1 MAEFVSG
8 RQLRAKR
15 QAARRQQQDN
25 RQYISDKIEGTVDY
39 FRKKVEGALSQTQ
52 EDTQMFPVQNVGD
65 IRTRGMLSGSTLAST
80 LLSPIGDIVSTVTPD
95 VVKEKLSQGKEY
107 LADTDVGQAVTQAVE
122 ENPRAA
128 RLAEAYGDVV
138 GLLPAAR
145 VAKAA
150 INEPV
155 LSMNTMI
162 PENYSGIPGSEAYGS
177 IKTFGQAVPRA
188 ILGAFNPKT
197 QAAIRQTGISPYK
210 AAGEIGE
217 GVSQGN
223 QSYGSALTSALLS
236 RQTGRGE
243 SLVEAGP
250 IGKSSFHGVLKGSD
264 TDGLRNSIFIDNKN
278 TRGSI
283 PSQVQDRALNHLIQ
297 NTGVG
302 AKLKQTDVFIKRNFG
317 YDVLGTEGLLGTK
330 ASLANPVMSALNS
343 GSSLKGSLNEWV
355 KRNKIPRGKKG
366 DESVVEAARKDLSS
380 SDMEEYF
387 QYYNETHP
395 NTTPVNFRKGEG
407 DDPFYYFQSS
417 HNSRAK
423 ELGGVNMFFAMN
435 PKTGQLITMIS
446 DRHDLM
452 KRDPVGG
459 TPAITVSPAQISNF
473 KAIKGQRFTL
483 NRKKKQ
489 EQDTARK
496 EEQEQAADE
505 VEKRTGVKR
514 GETESPVAYHIRAMK
529 EFRPRAEAQ
538 DYGKVGTRVG
548 MLTAGAQPLVGAPA
562 AAAEEER

>member
-1 MAEFVSG
+1 MVEFVSG

-15 QAARRQQQDN
+15 QAARRQQQDSN
-25 RQYISDKIEGTVDY
+25 GYISG
-39 FRKKVEGALSQTQ
+39 KVRAAQEQTQ
-52 EDTQMFPVQNVGD
+52 KDVEMFPVQNVGD
-65 IRTRGMLSGSTLAST
+65 IRTRGMLSGSTLVST
-80 LLSPIGDIVSTVTPD
+80 LASPIGDALSAITPD
-95 VVKEKLSQGKEY
+95 LVKEKLSQGKEY
-107 LADTDVGQAVTQAVE
+107 LAGTDVGQAVTQTIE

-128 RLAEAYGDVV
+128 RLLGAALDVG
-138 GLLPAAR
+138 GLYPAAR
-145 VAKAA
+145 VAKSA

-162 PENYSGIPGSEAYGS
+162 PENYSGLPGAEVYGS
-177 IKTFGQAVPRA
+177 VKTFGKAVPKA
-188 ILGAFNPKT
+188 ILGAFDPRT
-197 QAAIRQTGISPYK
+197 QAALRQTGISPAK
-210 AAGEIGE
+210 ASGEIGE
-217 GVSQGN
+217 GLSQGN
-223 QSYGSALTSALLS
+223 QSYGAALTSAMLS

-250 IGKSSFHGVLKGSD
+250 IGKSNFHGVFKGDDTNNLK
-264 TDGLRNSIFIDNKN
+264 NAIFIDNKN

-302 AKLKQTDVFIKRNFG
+302 SKLGQTDVFIKRNFG
-317 YDVLGTEGLLGTK
+317 YDVLGAEGLLGTK
-330 ASLANPVMSALNS
+330 ASFANPVMSALNS
-343 GSSLKGSLNEWV
+343 GSGQKGSLNDWV

-366 DESVVEAARKDLSS
+366 DEGAIEAARKKLSS

-387 QYYNETHP
+387 KYYNETHP
-395 NTTPVNFRKGEG
+395 NTTPVRFRKGEG
-407 DDPFYYFQSS
+407 DDSFYYFQSS

-435 PKTGQLITMIS
+435 PETGQLITMIS

-459 TPAITVSPAQISNF
+459 TPAVNVSPAQISNF
-473 KAIKGQRFTL
+473 KADKGKRFTL
-483 NRKKKQ
+483 NKKKKREQDIARKK
-489 EQDTARK
+489 
-496 EEQEQAADE
+496 EQEKAAAE

-514 GETESPVAYHIRAMK
+514 GKTETSVDYHIRAMK

-538 DYGKVGTRVG
+538 DYAKVGSRVG
-548 MLTAGAQPLVGAPA
+548 MLTAGAQPFIGAPA
-562 AAAEEER
+562 AADEER